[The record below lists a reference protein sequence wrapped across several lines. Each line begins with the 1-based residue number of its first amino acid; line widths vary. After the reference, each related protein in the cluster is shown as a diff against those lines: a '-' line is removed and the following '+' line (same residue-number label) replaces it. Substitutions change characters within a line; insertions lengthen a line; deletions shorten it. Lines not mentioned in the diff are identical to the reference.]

1 MRAIRS
7 VAVVLGFCLML
18 PACTSL
24 SPGKERAS
32 EVYAAIVE
40 WFASSAVT
48 EQPLKV
54 FIEPRGE
61 GASISVDVQAELVSS
76 VEKTATVRFID
87 TRDEALEENED
98 GVPVVRDDGILL
110 AFDPVPTDAAVV
122 AVEVAQYVDEETVR
136 VHQFELSKAAD
147 GWTVD
152 SYSYVDEAIIDA
164 EEA

>member
-1 MRAIRS
+1 M
-7 VAVVLGFCLML
+7 
-18 PACTSL
+18 
-24 SPGKERAS
+24 
-32 EVYAAIVE
+32 
-40 WFASSAVT
+40 
-48 EQPLKV
+48 
-54 FIEPRGE
+54 
-61 GASISVDVQAELVSS
+61 DVQAELVSS

-87 TRDEALEENED
+87 TRDEAPEENEA
-98 GVPVVRDDGILL
+98 GMPVVRDDGILL